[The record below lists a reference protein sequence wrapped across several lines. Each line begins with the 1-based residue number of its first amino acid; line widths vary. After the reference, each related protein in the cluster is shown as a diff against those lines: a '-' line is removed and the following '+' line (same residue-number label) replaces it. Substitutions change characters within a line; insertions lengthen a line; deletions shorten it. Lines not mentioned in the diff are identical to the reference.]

1 MSPLATLNII
11 GCGRLGK
18 TLGCLWRQKKIL
30 HVQDITTRSL
40 ASARASAD
48 FIGGGTACSL
58 ESLRPADFTM
68 ISTNDGS
75 IADCAKRLA
84 VTGILRPGD
93 IVFHCSGAHGSEILS
108 AVRRR
113 KALIASVHPIKS
125 FAEPASAAASFPG
138 TFCGVEGDSAAAAQ
152 LNLLFGK
159 IGGIPFP
166 LRSETKTLYHAAMT
180 MSANY
185 LVTLLQLSVDT
196 LQQAGLSSA
205 TASKIIEPLVRN
217 TVDNIFSLGPA
228 EALTGPVS
236 RRDEAI
242 VRRHLEALQSW
253 QPETAEL
260 YRILG
265 RQTLKLA
272 RTLSDAAPEQERAM
286 NAVLKAKDNE

>member
-1 MSPLATLNII
+1 
-11 GCGRLGK
+11 
-18 TLGCLWRQKKIL
+18 
-30 HVQDITTRSL
+30 
-40 ASARASAD
+40 
-48 FIGGGTACSL
+48 
-58 ESLRPADFTM
+58 
-68 ISTNDGS
+68 
-75 IADCAKRLA
+75 
-84 VTGILRPGD
+84 
-93 IVFHCSGAHGSEILS
+93 
-108 AVRRR
+108 
-113 KALIASVHPIKS
+113 
-125 FAEPASAAASFPG
+125 
-138 TFCGVEGDSAAAAQ
+138 